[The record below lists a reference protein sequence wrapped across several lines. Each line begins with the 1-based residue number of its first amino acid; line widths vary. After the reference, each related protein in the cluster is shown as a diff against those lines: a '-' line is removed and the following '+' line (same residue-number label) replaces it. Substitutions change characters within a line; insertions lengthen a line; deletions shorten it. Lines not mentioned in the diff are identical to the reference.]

1 MRYSLPFS
9 FFPSEYIFFFFHLF
23 FFFFFQK
30 DFFSVDT
37 RCAWIS
43 AVRHGL
49 MALDWILRVSEAI

>member
-9 FFPSEYIFFFFHLF
+9 FFPSEYI
-23 FFFFFQK
+23 FFFQK

>member
-9 FFPSEYIFFFFHLF
+9 FFPSEYIFFLSFV